1 MRHMNRFHPEV
12 DASKNI
18 RVFLTSSESLNFLN
32 RLQMEKSNKTAVIET
47 LIRRGE
53 SQISE
58 AVERN
63 LHDNIGN
70 IGNYVQPSPF
80 DTTSNTP

>member
-1 MRHMNRFHPEV
+1 MRHMNRFHQEV
-12 DASKNI
+12 DATENI
-18 RVFLTSSESLNFLN
+18 RVLLTSLECLDFLN
-32 RLQMEKSNKTAVIET
+32 RLQMEESNQTAVVET

-63 LHDNIGN
+63 LHGNLGN
-70 IGNYVQPSPF
+70 IGNYAHRSPF

>member
-12 DASKNI
+12 DASENI
-18 RVFLTSSESLNFLN
+18 AVLLTSSESLHFLN
-32 RLQMEKSNKTAVIET
+32 RLQMEKSNKASVTEN

-58 AVERN
+58 AVEIN
-63 LHDNIGN
+63 LHDNF
-70 IGNYVQPSPF
+70 VQPSPF

>member
-53 SQISE
+53 SQSFE
-58 AVERN
+58 AVEIN
-63 LHDNIGN
+63 LHDNF
-70 IGNYVQPSPF
+70 VQPSPF